1 MFAPVAIMVRTA
13 IEPAD
18 QDAHN
23 RLEQA
28 VDAAIGRQGGP
39 PNGLMAH
46 VAHPSGDGF
55 LIVEVWSSEG
65 AFSAWWNDVME
76 PALADL
82 RLTAGEHEINPV
94 WSFARP

>member
-1 MFAPVAIMVRTA
+1 MAIMVCTA
-13 IEPAD
+13 IEPGD

-23 RLEQA
+23 RLEQS
-28 VDAAIGRQGGP
+28 VETAIVRQGGP
-39 PNGLMAH
+39 PSGLMAH

-55 LIVEVWSSEG
+55 LILEVWSSEG
-65 AFSAWWNDVME
+65 AFRAWWNDVME
-76 PALADL
+76 PALEEL

>member
-1 MFAPVAIMVRTA
+1 MAIMARTA

-23 RLEQA
+23 QLEQS
-28 VDAAIGRQGGP
+28 VETAIVRQGGP
-39 PNGLMAH
+39 PIGLMAH
-46 VAHPSGDGF
+46 VAHPSGEGF

-65 AFSAWWNDVME
+65 AFRAWWKDVME
-76 PALADL
+76 PALAEL